1 MDEPKAKGLKVAG
14 ASELRRLFR
23 AIQEPNLTNELKDVH
38 YRVAE
43 IVVNRARGNAA
54 RLGRRARPSAS
65 SRNRRVHRYGG
76 LPAPLVAAATLHSSR
91 RQTGASVSLG
101 SVRVPFALGQEF
113 GAHPDR
119 QRTAEETGRRFV
131 GYRQFPAVNKRGY
144 FLYPAIA
151 DAKDEIAKEYLDG
164 IDAIVAKTK

>member
-1 MDEPKAKGLKVAG
+1 MAEPKGLKVAG
-14 ASELRRLFR
+14 ASELRRLFK
-23 AIQEPNLTNELKDVH
+23 AIQEPNLTNDLKDVH
-38 YRVAE
+38 FRVAE

-54 RLGRRARPSAS
+54 RLGRRARPRAEG
-65 SRNRRVHRYGG
+65 RTRRTHRYGG
-76 LPAPLVAAATLHSSR
+76 LPAPLVAAATLRSSR
-91 RQTGASVSLG
+91 RQAGASVSLG
-101 SVRVPFALGQEF
+101 SVKVPFALGHEF
-113 GAHPDR
+113 GANPDDE
-119 QRTAEETGRRFV
+119 RTGPSGRRFV